1 MRIQT
6 ARAEVRTWEESD
18 AESLAVHANNRKIW
32 LNLRDAF
39 PHPFTIEDARAFIRS
54 ARTQK
59 PETRFAI
66 AVGGQAVGGVG
77 FTLGQDVERM
87 SAEIGYWLGEDFWGR
102 GITTGALRAVTRHA
116 IETHGLT
123 RVFAVPYEWN
133 HASFRVLEKAGYTL
147 EARLRRSAVK
157 DGKVIDQMLYACVVP
172 EVRRADEHRE

>member
-18 AESLAVHANNRKIW
+18 AESLAVHANNAKIW

-39 PHPFTIEDARAFIRS
+39 PHPFTIEDAREFIRS

-77 FTLGQDVERM
+77 PRIQVTPKADAVGQVGLDVLAQMARFPEPVPTIVLSAVGQVTTIVKAMRLGAVDYLM
-87 SAEIGYWLGEDFWGR
+87 KGGR
-102 GITTGALRAVTRHA
+102 PDALR
-116 IETHGLT
+116 
-123 RVFAVPYEWN
+123 
-133 HASFRVLEKAGYTL
+133 
-147 EARLRRSAVK
+147 
-157 DGKVIDQMLYACVVP
+157 
-172 EVRRADEHRE
+172 VRRPGSPPRR